1 MHWKTPALLQKFPYW
16 QTGAE
21 KFRNVVMRKTLEL
34 KLLKNRSHACFCSA
48 LSTPLHEF
56 LQIVLK
62 LLHSRHHL
70 SPGNNPRAPRFEGR
84 KMNTNPSG
92 ICLGSLQIRQAK
104 YSLFRFLQATDF
116 HPTSEKLQNL
126 SCTASL
132 SASSCSISWKITPIR
147 LQVRKWTGQMII
159 LMEMLRK

>member
-1 MHWKTPALLQKFPYW
+1 MLLFSPFHPQ
-16 QTGAE
+16 
-21 KFRNVVMRKTLEL
+21 
-34 KLLKNRSHACFCSA
+34 
-48 LSTPLHEF
+48 HEF

-147 LQVRKWTGQMII
+147 LASSEVKRANDYLNGNATKIDSNIDSFRWWSGLLCI
-159 LMEMLRK
+159 LNRSQ